1 MAGIEG
7 FKRTGLSGWRG
18 EPWWLAHAMS
28 LVVHAALVGGLWMA
42 GRPTFSGRHISVE
55 ITLGESAALAQQAGF
70 KSAPSPQWRETDVE
84 ELPEPPSVATR
95 AGLPDVLVPPSAR
108 EVAKEELATVG
119 VVSPGRARR
128 ASQLVDADI
137 SPREM
142 ADRSR
147 RLPPSPASL
156 AGNISIV
163 QDRGVRRTPVPA
175 KKHVPPL
182 EYPAE
187 AVRRGLEGR
196 VEVLVKVN
204 AEGRVVK
211 ATVYRSS
218 GHELLDDAAVQW
230 VRRWEFDGTDEV
242 FRGRPHLEFRVP
254 VRFDILSEER

>member
-1 MAGIEG
+1 MVGIEG
-7 FKRTGLSGWRG
+7 FKRTGMSGWRG

-55 ITLGESAALAQQAGF
+55 ITLGESAAPAQQAGF
-70 KSAPSPQWRETDVE
+70 KSVSSPLRRVPDVE
-84 ELPEPPSVATR
+84 ELPEPLPEATR
-95 AGLPDVLVPPSAR
+95 VGPRDVLVPLPVR
-108 EVAKEELATVG
+108 EAAIEELATMG
-119 VVSPGRARR
+119 VVSPGRAEQEGR
-128 ASQLVDADI
+128 SVDADM
-137 SPREM
+137 SPR
-142 ADRSR
+142 DVTDHSR

-163 QDRGVRRTPVPA
+163 QDRGVQRTPVPA

-204 AEGRVVK
+204 AKGRVVK

-218 GHELLDDAAVQW
+218 GHELLDDAAVEW
-230 VRRWEFDGTDEV
+230 VRRWEFDGTDKV
-242 FRGRPHLEFRVP
+242 FRGRSHLEFRVP
-254 VRFDILSEER
+254 VRFDILSDDR

>member
-1 MAGIEG
+1 
-7 FKRTGLSGWRG
+7 
-18 EPWWLAHAMS
+18 
-28 LVVHAALVGGLWMA
+28 MA
-42 GRPTFSGRHISVE
+42 GRPTFLGRHITVE

-70 KSAPSPQWRETDVE
+70 KSAASPQWGEADVE
-84 ELPEPPSVATR
+84 ELPEPLPEATR
-95 AGLPDVLVPPSAR
+95 VGPPDLLVPASVR
-108 EVAKEELATVG
+108 EVATVEPATVG
-119 VVSPGRARR
+119 VVLPGRAEVRPESAR
-128 ASQLVDADI
+128 AEV
-137 SPREM
+137 PRHETT
-142 ADRSR
+142 DRSR

-163 QDRGVRRTPVPA
+163 QDRGVQRTPVPA

-187 AVRRGLEGR
+187 AVRRRLEGR

-204 AEGRVVK
+204 AQGRVVK

-230 VRRWEFDGTDEV
+230 VRRWEFDSADKA
-242 FRGRPHLEFRVP
+242 FHGRSHLEFRVP